1 MLPLSTSHLEEL
13 ANVAVIVAAVAT
25 VGLLLVAVWAG
36 LKAAAG
42 VRAQIEEQRRIERR
56 RRAYAHLSTFT
67 SYRFTEMSI
76 ETFRVFQRFDDGDPA
91 EIWKDVSE
99 SEEAAI
105 QTVLNSYEEIANE
118 YNAGFLDQQAA
129 EPLVFLA
136 TIAWQQG
143 HELIEW
149 LRQGD
154 PRYLDQWETL
164 YLNAPPDLRPEPA

>member
-1 MLPLSTSHLEEL
+1 
-13 ANVAVIVAAVAT
+13 
-25 VGLLLVAVWAG
+25 
-36 LKAAAG
+36 
-42 VRAQIEEQRRIERR
+42 
-56 RRAYAHLSTFT
+56 
-67 SYRFTEMSI
+67 MSI
-76 ETFRVFQRFDDGDPA
+76 ETFRVFQRFAAGDPA
-91 EIWKDVSE
+91 ETWKDVSE

-143 HELIEW
+143 HELIDW

-154 PRYLDQWETL
+154 PRYLDQWEKL
-164 YLNAPPDLRPEPA
+164 YLNAPPALRPEPT